1 MVEYGPIARKFTQSD
16 PGKENGALGGTRTHG
31 LSLRRAA
38 LYPLSYE
45 RLAQTMQGIGVL
57 NIFKVMA
64 HNPRIL
70 RDWLRLATPL
80 LTGGLT
86 LSPRLREIAI
96 LRVAQV
102 CGSEYEFAHHIRIA
116 QQAGLTEAEISS
128 LQDYDESDL
137 FSDLDR
143 AVVRYTDACANLAP
157 NAAELAR
164 DLKRWLSDRE
174 LLELSFCVG
183 HWGMLAR
190 VLVPL
195 EVPVDDALEAT
206 LPEGWREW
214 L

>member
-1 MVEYGPIARKFTQSD
+1 MTSVIPLVSD
-16 PGKENGALGGTRTHG
+16 PDSDEVRELYDR
-31 LSLRRAA
+31 LS
-38 LYPLSYE
+38 
-45 RLAQTMQGIGVL
+45 QTMPEIGVL

-64 HNPRIL
+64 HNPQLL
-70 RDWLRLATPL
+70 RGWLRMATPL
-80 LTGGLT
+80 LAGGLT

-116 QQAGLTEAEISS
+116 KQAGLTQDEIAG
-128 LQDYDESDL
+128 LQNYDESDH

-143 AVVRYTDACANLAP
+143 AVVRYTDACANLTPDAP
-157 NAAELAR
+157 ELAR

>member
-1 MVEYGPIARKFTQSD
+1 MAVVPLVED
-16 PGKENGALGGTRTHG
+16 PQDEELRELYQRLEQVGGG
-31 LSLRRAA
+31 L
-38 LYPLSYE
+38 
-45 RLAQTMQGIGVL
+45 GVL
-57 NIFKVMA
+57 NIFKTIA
-64 HNPRIL
+64 HNPQVL
-70 RDWLRLATPL
+70 RNWLRLATPL
-80 LTGGLT
+80 LSGGLT

-116 QQAGLTEAEISS
+116 QQAGLTLEEIAA
-128 LQDYDESDL
+128 LQDYDESAL
-137 FSDLDR
+137 YSELDR
-143 AVVRYTDACANLAP
+143 AVIAYVDACAQLHP
-157 NAAELAR
+157 DAR
-164 DLKRWLSDRE
+164 DLASGLKRWLSDRE

>member
-1 MVEYGPIARKFTQSD
+1 VTAVIPLVEEPDSD
-16 PGKENGALGGTRTHG
+16 E
-31 LSLRRAA
+31 LRE
-38 LYPLSYE
+38 LYE
-45 RLAQTMQGIGVL
+45 RLSQTMPEIGVL
-57 NIFKVMA
+57 NIFKAMA
-64 HNPRIL
+64 HNPQLL
-70 RDWLRLATPL
+70 RGWLRMATPML
-80 LTGGLT
+80 AGGLT

-116 QQAGLTEAEISS
+116 QQAGLSEDEIVS
-128 LQDYDESDL
+128 LQNYDESDHY
-137 FSDLDR
+137 SDLDR
-143 AVVRYTDACANLAP
+143 AVVRYTDSCANLAP
-157 NAAELAR
+157 AAPDLAR
-164 DLKRWLSDRE
+164 ELKRWLSDRE

-195 EVPVDDALEAT
+195 EVPVDDALEAS

>member
-1 MVEYGPIARKFTQSD
+1 MPVIPLITD
-16 PGKENGALGGTRTHG
+16 PDSEELRELYQR
-31 LSLRRAA
+31 LSQNM
-38 LYPLSYE
+38 PE
-45 RLAQTMQGIGVL
+45 IGVL
-57 NIFKVMA
+57 NIFKLMA
-64 HNPRIL
+64 NNPQLL
-70 RDWLRLATPL
+70 RGWLRMATPL
-80 LTGGLT
+80 LAGGLT

-116 QQAGLTEAEISS
+116 QQAGLTLDEIAS
-128 LQDYDESDL
+128 LQNYDEADH

-143 AVVRYTDACANLAP
+143 AVVRYTDAAANLTP
-157 NAAELAR
+157 NAPELAR
-164 DLKRWLSDRE
+164 GLKRWLSDRE

>member
-1 MVEYGPIARKFTQSD
+1 VRPVVPPIDKPED
-16 PGKENGALGGTRTHG
+16 PELQQ
-31 LSLRRAA
+31 L
-38 LYPLSYE
+38 YE
-45 RLAQTMQGIGVL
+45 RLDQASGGLGVL
-57 NIFKVMA
+57 NIFKVFA
-64 HNPRIL
+64 HNPQIL
-70 RDWLRLATPL
+70 RNWLRLATPL
-80 LTGGLT
+80 LGGGLT

-116 QQAGLTEAEISS
+116 QQAGLSEDEIAS
-128 LQDYDESDL
+128 LQNYDESDH

-143 AVVRYTDACANLAP
+143 AVVRYTGAAATLSPDAP
-157 NAAELAR
+157 QLAR
-164 DLKRWLSDRE
+164 ELKRWLSDRE

-206 LPEGWREW
+206 LPDGWREW

>member
-1 MVEYGPIARKFTQSD
+1 MTAVIPLVDEPES
-16 PGKENGALGGTRTHG
+16 EE
-31 LSLRRAA
+31 LRE
-38 LYPLSYE
+38 LYE
-45 RLAQTMQGIGVL
+45 RLAQGMPELGVL

-64 HNPRIL
+64 HNPQLL
-70 RDWLRLATPL
+70 RGWLRMATPL
-80 LTGGLT
+80 LAGGLT

-116 QQAGLTEAEISS
+116 QQAGLSEEEIAS
-128 LQDYDESDL
+128 LQNHDESEL
-137 FSDLDR
+137 FSELDR
-143 AVVRYTDACANLAP
+143 AVVRYTDAAANLSPEAP
-157 NAAELAR
+157 ELAR
-164 DLKRWLSDRE
+164 EMKRWLSDRE

-195 EVPVDDALEAT
+195 EVPVDEALEAT

>member
-1 MVEYGPIARKFTQSD
+1 MTTVISLIEEPDSEELRELYAR
-16 PGKENGALGGTRTHG
+16 
-31 LSLRRAA
+31 LS
-38 LYPLSYE
+38 
-45 RLAQTMQGIGVL
+45 QTMPEIGVL

-80 LTGGLT
+80 LSGGLT

-116 QQAGLTEAEISS
+116 KQAGLTEDEIASI
-128 LQDYDESDL
+128 QDHDDSEL
-137 FSDLDR
+137 FSELDR
-143 AVVRYTDACANLAP
+143 AVVRYTDAAATLSPDAP
-157 NAAELAR
+157 ELAR
-164 DLKRWLSDRE
+164 GLKRWLSDVE
-174 LLELSFCVG
+174 LLELSFCIG
-183 HWGMLAR
+183 HWGMVAR

-195 EVPVDDALEAT
+195 EVPVDDALEAQ
-206 LPEGWREW
+206 LPAGWREW